1 MDNNCLER
9 VLTVHQSSM
18 GSTRLPLELQQHV
31 FSYLDPKSF
40 WAARNVCK
48 WWRFASVDAVT
59 LARQLRKLPILP
71 PADAGQLTPR
81 EMHDLFA
88 EASYTLMLGM
98 QVKRGADEEGTMSA
112 PQRQGF
118 FAGPRVTA
126 TSTGTR
132 TVTIN
137 DRMIALFDTAGDT
150 PRLLTQRP
158 LNDLKETVGNGP
170 WLKVTPSSYH
180 ELALSSDGNLLAI
193 AQERTIQIYNLSA
206 EPDSFTVNEYIPSA
220 AGHYICGLDFE
231 QNDHVLR
238 VRLSGKGAVLY
249 LGTPPLHPDS
259 VSEQRQKADIWHW
272 KSKAGLRHVFLDST
286 LLILQSQQSNGAGS
300 TDPDARLSGI
310 QLLRPFEQGYLLGA
324 QKHGRKESSHYV
336 LAHVQCSS
344 ATPSSSSSTPFSS
357 PATHSREPSP
367 SPHQAAPLT
376 VQPTTLTL
384 LARLESFLS
393 AWDYTLNGTSDD
405 AGSTAGTAAG
415 SAGMGRWENM
425 PSCHEHHP
433 SYALSPDMRLLVL
446 AERDKKRIRPVQLS
460 QLFVYRLPG
469 EARLG
474 ERLRGVWKDDEKTRQ
489 QQEQE
494 DEEMDAGDE
503 VSSGEREVQG
513 KKHTVA
519 RIPLCLS
526 TIQGAVNELRL
537 VEEEE
542 GGASSCHE
550 REEEGKS
557 GGPGKSLVLTAL
569 AWDAAKKWTFSQMC

>member
-1 MDNNCLER
+1 MDNSLER

-31 FSYLDPKSF
+31 FSYLDAKSF
-40 WAARNVCK
+40 WAAHNVCK

-71 PADAGQLTPR
+71 SADAGQLTPR

-118 FAGPRVTA
+118 LAGPRVTA
-126 TSTGTR
+126 TSSGTR

-150 PRLLTQRP
+150 PQLLTLRP

-193 AQERTIQIYNLSA
+193 AQERTIQIYDLSA

-231 QNDHVLR
+231 QDDHVLR

-249 LGTPPLHPDS
+249 LGTPPSQESKDEH
-259 VSEQRQKADIWHW
+259 QQQQKADIWHW

-286 LLILQSQQSNGAGS
+286 LLSLRCNHSSGSESTS
-300 TDPDARLSGI
+300 TDPDGRLSGI
-310 QLLRPFEQGYLLGA
+310 QLLRPFEQGYLLAA

-344 ATPSSSSSTPFSS
+344 PSSTISS
-357 PATHSREPSP
+357 PATPNNREPSP
-367 SPHQAAPLT
+367 SHHQQPAPLT
-376 VQPTTLTL
+376 VEPTTVTL

-393 AWDYTLNGTSDD
+393 AWDYTLNGTGDSSSSSSNSS
-405 AGSTAGTAAG
+405 G
-415 SAGMGRWENM
+415 GMGRWENM

-433 SYALSPDMRLLVL
+433 SYALSADMRLLVL

-469 EARLG
+469 EGRLG
-474 ERLRGVWKDDEKTRQ
+474 ERLRGQRR
-489 QQEQE
+489 E
-494 DEEMDAGDE
+494 DEEGRKDDGGLVGSLPPDAEGAGDE
-503 VSSGEREVQG
+503 VLGEWEVKKG
-513 KKHTVA
+513 KKHAVA

-537 VEEEE
+537 VEE

-550 REEEGKS
+550 KEGETNGAGKS
-557 GGPGKSLVLTAL
+557 FVLTAL

>member
-1 MDNNCLER
+1 MDNSLER

-126 TSTGTR
+126 TSSGTR

-193 AQERTIQIYNLSA
+193 AQERTIQIYDLSA

-249 LGTPPLHPDS
+249 LGTPPSAPDS
-259 VSEQRQKADIWHW
+259 KSEQQQQQKADIWHW

-286 LLILQSQQSNGAGS
+286 LLSLRSNHTSGSESMS

-336 LAHVQCSS
+336 LAHVQCS
-344 ATPSSSSSTPFSS
+344 TPSSTTTTTDPSSFSSSS
-357 PATHSREPSP
+357 PP
-367 SPHQAAPLT
+367 T
-376 VQPTTLTL
+376 VEPTTVTP

-393 AWDYTLNGTSDD
+393 AWDYTLNGTSDS
-405 AGSTAGTAAG
+405 GSSG
-415 SAGMGRWENM
+415 GMGRWENM

-433 SYALSPDMRLLVL
+433 SYALSADMRLLVL

-469 EARLG
+469 ERRLG
-474 ERLRGVWKDDEKTRQ
+474 ERLRRGQRWEVEERKDGVVAESLPSG
-489 QQEQE
+489 
-494 DEEMDAGDE
+494 AGDE
-503 VSSGEREVQG
+503 VLREWEAKKG
-513 KKHTVA
+513 RKKHAVA
-519 RIPLCLS
+519 RVPLCLS

-537 VEEEE
+537 VEEGGEASLCHDDEE
-542 GGASSCHE
+542 E
-550 REEEGKS
+550 EEEGNV
-557 GGPGKSLVLTAL
+557 GAGKSFVLTAL
-569 AWDAAKKWTFSQMC
+569 AWDAAKKWTFNQMC

>member
-1 MDNNCLER
+1 MDNSLER

-98 QVKRGADEEGTMSA
+98 QVKRGADEEGTMAA

-126 TSTGTR
+126 TSSGTR

-170 WLKVTPSSYH
+170 WLKVTASSYH

-193 AQERTIQIYNLSA
+193 AQERTIQIYDLSA

-220 AGHYICGLDFE
+220 AGHYTCGLDFE

-249 LGTPPLHPDS
+249 LGTPPPGLDS
-259 VSEQRQKADIWHW
+259 KSEHQQQQKADIWHW

-286 LLILQSQQSNGAGS
+286 LLSLRSNHTSGFESTS

-344 ATPSSSSSTPFSS
+344 PSSTTATTDPSSSP
-357 PATHSREPSP
+357 PS
-367 SPHQAAPLT
+367 
-376 VQPTTLTL
+376 VEPTTITL

-393 AWDYTLNGTSDD
+393 AWDYTLNGTSDSSSSSSSS
-405 AGSTAGTAAG
+405 G
-415 SAGMGRWENM
+415 GMGRWENM

-433 SYALSPDMRLLVL
+433 SYALSADMRLLVL

-469 EARLG
+469 ERRLA
-474 ERLRGVWKDDEKTRQ
+474 ERLRRGQRREEERKDNGGVAGSLLP
-489 QQEQE
+489 
-494 DEEMDAGDE
+494 DAGDE
-503 VSSGEREVQG
+503 VLGDWEVRKG
-513 KKHTVA
+513 RKKHAVA

-537 VEEEE
+537 VEEG

-550 REEEGKS
+550 EKEEEGNV
-557 GGPGKSLVLTAL
+557 GAGKSFVLTAL

>member
-1 MDNNCLER
+1 MDNSLER

-31 FSYLDPKSF
+31 FSYLDAKSF

-126 TSTGTR
+126 TSSGTR

-193 AQERTIQIYNLSA
+193 AQERTIQIYDLSA

-249 LGTPPLHPDS
+249 LGTPPLDPDS
-259 VSEQRQKADIWHW
+259 KSEQQQRKANIWHW

-286 LLILQSQQSNGAGS
+286 LLSLQSQQPSGSGS
-300 TDPDARLSGI
+300 TSPEPDARLSGI
-310 QLLRPFEQGYLLGA
+310 QLLRPFEGGYLLGA
-324 QKHGRKESSHYV
+324 QKHGRKGSSHYV
-336 LAHVQCSS
+336 LAHVQCSL
-344 ATPSSSSSTPFSS
+344 
-357 PATHSREPSP
+357 PSP
-367 SPHQAAPLT
+367 STTTDPYPSPLT
-376 VQPTTLTL
+376 VEHTTITL

-393 AWDYTLNGTSDD
+393 AWDYTLNSSSSSDPSSN
-405 AGSTAGTAAG
+405 GS
-415 SAGMGRWENM
+415 SNAGMGRWENM

-433 SYALSPDMRLLVL
+433 SYALSADMQLLVL

-469 EARLG
+469 EAELG
-474 ERLRGVWKDDEKTRQ
+474 GRLRGVWKE
-489 QQEQE
+489 E
-494 DEEMDAGDE
+494 DEEKE
-503 VSSGEREVQG
+503 EG
-513 KKHTVA
+513 KKHVVA

-537 VEEEE
+537 VEE
-542 GGASSCHE
+542 GGASWHGAE
-550 REEEGKS
+550 AGKS
-557 GGPGKSLVLTAL
+557 GGSGGKSFVLTAL

>member
-1 MDNNCLER
+1 MDNSLER

-88 EASYTLMLGM
+88 EASYTLMLGL

-126 TSTGTR
+126 TSSGTR

-170 WLKVTPSSYH
+170 WLKVTASSYH

-193 AQERTIQIYNLSA
+193 AQERTIQIYDLSA

-249 LGTPPLHPDS
+249 LGTPPLDPDS
-259 VSEQRQKADIWHW
+259 KSKHHQQQKADIWHW

-286 LLILQSQQSNGAGS
+286 LLSLRSNHTIGSESGS
-300 TDPDARLSGI
+300 TDPVSRLSGI

-336 LAHVQCSS
+336 LAHVQCS
-344 ATPSSSSSTPFSS
+344 TPSSTTTTDPSSFSPSS
-357 PATHSREPSP
+357 PP
-367 SPHQAAPLT
+367 T
-376 VQPTTLTL
+376 VEPTTITL

-393 AWDYTLNGTSDD
+393 AWDYTLNGTSDSSSSSSSS
-405 AGSTAGTAAG
+405 G
-415 SAGMGRWENM
+415 GMGRWENM

-433 SYALSPDMRLLVL
+433 SYALSADMRLLVL

-469 EARLG
+469 ERRLV
-474 ERLRGVWKDDEKTRQ
+474 ERLRRGQRREVEERKDGGVVVGSLPS
-489 QQEQE
+489 
-494 DEEMDAGDE
+494 DAGDE
-503 VSSGEREVQG
+503 VLGDWEVKTGRER
-513 KKHTVA
+513 HAVA
-519 RIPLCLS
+519 RVPLCLS

-537 VEEEE
+537 VEEG

-550 REEEGKS
+550 EKVEEGNV
-557 GGPGKSLVLTAL
+557 GAGKSFVLTAL

>member
-1 MDNNCLER
+1 MDNSLER

-31 FSYLDPKSF
+31 FAYLDAKSF

-71 PADAGQLTPR
+71 PADAGRLTPR

-126 TSTGTR
+126 TSSGTR

-193 AQERTIQIYNLSA
+193 AQERTIQIYDLSA

-249 LGTPPLHPDS
+249 LGTPPLNPDRK
-259 VSEQRQKADIWHW
+259 SEQQQQQQKANIWHW

-286 LLILQSQQSNGAGS
+286 LLSLHSHQPNGSGS
-300 TDPDARLSGI
+300 TSPDPDARLSGI
-310 QLLRPFEQGYLLGA
+310 QLLRPFEGGYLLGA
-324 QKHGRKESSHYV
+324 QKHSRKESSHYV
-336 LAHVQCSS
+336 LAHVRCSS
-344 ATPSSSSSTPFSS
+344 PSTTTTATDPYSSS
-357 PATHSREPSP
+357 PS
-367 SPHQAAPLT
+367 LT
-376 VQPTTLTL
+376 AEHTTLTL

-393 AWDYTLNGTSDD
+393 AWDYTLNGTSDPHS
-405 AGSTAGTAAG
+405 STSSG
-415 SAGMGRWENM
+415 GMGRWENM

-433 SYALSPDMRLLVL
+433 SYALSADMRFLVL

-469 EARLG
+469 EAELG
-474 ERLRGVWKDDEKTRQ
+474 GRVRGVVGKGEQDEQ
-489 QQEQE
+489 QQE
-494 DEEMDAGDE
+494 EEEEEGMMGVGSDAGGAGDE
-503 VSSGEREVQG
+503 VRDEWEVEKG
-513 KKHTVA
+513 KKHVVA

-526 TIQGAVNELRL
+526 TIQGAVNELKL
-537 VEEEE
+537 VEE
-542 GGASSCHE
+542 GGASCYG
-550 REEEGKS
+550 EEEGKS
-557 GGPGKSLVLTAL
+557 GGKGGKSFVLTAL
-569 AWDAAKKWTFSQMC
+569 AWDAAKKWTFSQMS

>member
-1 MDNNCLER
+1 MDNSLER

-31 FSYLDPKSF
+31 FSYLDAKSF

-126 TSTGTR
+126 TSSGTR
-132 TVTIN
+132 TITIN
-137 DRMIALFDTAGDT
+137 DRMIALFDTAGES

-193 AQERTIQIYNLSA
+193 AQERTIQIYDLSA
-206 EPDSFTVNEYIPSA
+206 DPDSFTVNEYIPSA

-249 LGTPPLHPDS
+249 LGTPPSPGS
-259 VSEQRQKADIWHW
+259 KSEQQKQQQKANIWHW
-272 KSKAGLRHVFLDST
+272 KSKSGLRHVFLDST
-286 LLILQSQQSNGAGS
+286 LLSLQPQQPNASGS
-300 TDPDARLSGI
+300 TSPDPDARLCGI
-310 QLLRPFEQGYLLGA
+310 QLLRPFEGGYLLGA

-336 LAHVQCSS
+336 LAHVRCSS
-344 ATPSSSSSTPFSS
+344 PSTTTTPTDPYSSS
-357 PATHSREPSP
+357 
-367 SPHQAAPLT
+367 PLT
-376 VQPTTLTL
+376 AEHTTTTL

-393 AWDYTLNGTSDD
+393 AWDYTLTGTSDPHNSSS
-405 AGSTAGTAAG
+405 G
-415 SAGMGRWENM
+415 GMGRWENM

-433 SYALSPDMRLLVL
+433 SYALSADMRLLVL

-469 EARLG
+469 EAELG
-474 ERLRGVWKDDEKTRQ
+474 DGLVSGL
-489 QQEQE
+489 
-494 DEEMDAGDE
+494 
-503 VSSGEREVQG
+503 SSGARDGGKVGLPPGEEEEEEEEEG
-513 KKHTVA
+513 KKHVVA

-537 VEEEE
+537 VEE
-542 GGASSCHE
+542 GSPSWGHG
-550 REEEGKS
+550 EEEGKS
-557 GGPGKSLVLTAL
+557 GGAGGRGGKSFVLTAL
-569 AWDAAKKWTFSQMC
+569 AWDAAKKWTFDQMC

>member
-1 MDNNCLER
+1 MDNSLER

-59 LARQLRKLPILP
+59 LARQLQKLPILP

-98 QVKRGADEEGTMSA
+98 QVKRGADEEGMMSA

-126 TSTGTR
+126 TSSGTR

-137 DRMIALFDTAGDT
+137 DRMIALFDTAGDI

-193 AQERTIQIYNLSA
+193 AQERTIQIYDLSA

-220 AGHYICGLDFE
+220 AGHYICGVDFE

-249 LGTPPLHPDS
+249 LGTPRDPES
-259 VSEQRQKADIWHW
+259 KSEQQQQKADIWHW

-286 LLILQSQQSNGAGS
+286 LLSLRPTHTSGSESSS

-310 QLLRPFEQGYLLGA
+310 QLLRPFERGYLLGA

-344 ATPSSSSSTPFSS
+344 QSTRTSLATSNTEPSSLQSQQP
-357 PATHSREPSP
+357 
-367 SPHQAAPLT
+367 APLT
-376 VQPTTLTL
+376 VEHTTVTL

-393 AWDYTLNGTSDD
+393 AWDYTLNGTSDP
-405 AGSTAGTAAG
+405 S
-415 SAGMGRWENM
+415 SGMGRWENM

-433 SYALSPDMRLLVL
+433 SYALSADMRLLVL

-469 EARLG
+469 EGRLV
-474 ERLRGVWKDDEKTRQ
+474 ERLRRQRREEEERKDDGGVVGSSPS
-489 QQEQE
+489 
-494 DEEMDAGDE
+494 DIAGDE
-503 VSSGEREVQG
+503 VMGAWEVKDG
-513 KKHTVA
+513 RKKHAVA

-537 VEEEE
+537 AEEGGPSSCHEEEE
-542 GGASSCHE
+542 GNVGV
-550 REEEGKS
+550 GKS
-557 GGPGKSLVLTAL
+557 VVLTAL

>member
-1 MDNNCLER
+1 
-9 VLTVHQSSM
+9 
-18 GSTRLPLELQQHV
+18 
-31 FSYLDPKSF
+31 
-40 WAARNVCK
+40 
-48 WWRFASVDAVT
+48 
-59 LARQLRKLPILP
+59 
-71 PADAGQLTPR
+71 
-81 EMHDLFA
+81 MHDLFA

-118 FAGPRVTA
+118 LAGPRVTA
-126 TSTGTR
+126 TSSGTR

-137 DRMIALFDTAGDT
+137 DRMIALFDTADDT

-193 AQERTIQIYNLSA
+193 AQERTIQIYDLSA

-249 LGTPPLHPDS
+249 LGTPPPSPDS
-259 VSEQRQKADIWHW
+259 KSEHQQQQKADIWHW

-286 LLILQSQQSNGAGS
+286 LLSLRSNHTSGSESTS

-310 QLLRPFEQGYLLGA
+310 QLLRPFEGGYLLGA
-324 QKHGRKESSHYV
+324 QKHGRKENGHYV

-344 ATPSSSSSTPFSS
+344 PSSNTTTDPSSS
-357 PATHSREPSP
+357 
-367 SPHQAAPLT
+367 PLT
-376 VQPTTLTL
+376 VEPTTVTI

-393 AWDYTLNGTSDD
+393 AWDYTLNGTSDSSSSS
-405 AGSTAGTAAG
+405 GGG
-415 SAGMGRWENM
+415 GMGRWENM

-433 SYALSPDMRLLVL
+433 SYALSADMRLLVL

-469 EARLG
+469 ERRFG
-474 ERLRGVWKDDEKTRQ
+474 ERLRRQRREEGKDDGGGVGSLPS
-489 QQEQE
+489 
-494 DEEMDAGDE
+494 DAGDE
-503 VSSGEREVQG
+503 VLRDWEVKKG
-513 KKHTVA
+513 RKKHAVA

-537 VEEEE
+537 VEE
-542 GGASSCHE
+542 GGASSCHDDDE
-550 REEEGKS
+550 EEEEGNV
-557 GGPGKSLVLTAL
+557 GGGKSFVLTAL

>member
-1 MDNNCLER
+1 MDNSLER

-71 PADAGQLTPR
+71 PADAGQLTPH

-98 QVKRGADEEGTMSA
+98 QVKRGADEEGTMTA

-126 TSTGTR
+126 TSSGTR

-193 AQERTIQIYNLSA
+193 AQERTIQIYDLSA

-249 LGTPPLHPDS
+249 LGTPPLDS
-259 VSEQRQKADIWHW
+259 VSKSEQQQQQKADIWHW

-286 LLILQSQQSNGAGS
+286 LLSLRSNHTSGS
-300 TDPDARLSGI
+300 ESTSTEPDARLSGI
-310 QLLRPFEQGYLLGA
+310 QLLRSFEQGYLLGA

-344 ATPSSSSSTPFSS
+344 PSSTTTTDPSFTSSSP
-357 PATHSREPSP
+357 P
-367 SPHQAAPLT
+367 T
-376 VQPTTLTL
+376 VEPTTITL

-393 AWDYTLNGTSDD
+393 GWDYTLNGTSDSSSSSSS
-405 AGSTAGTAAG
+405 G
-415 SAGMGRWENM
+415 GMGRWENM

-433 SYALSPDMRLLVL
+433 SYALSADMRLLVL

-469 EARLG
+469 EVRLG
-474 ERLRGVWKDDEKTRQ
+474 ERLRRQRREERKDGGGVAGSLPS
-489 QQEQE
+489 
-494 DEEMDAGDE
+494 DAGDE
-503 VSSGEREVQG
+503 VLREWEAKKG
-513 KKHTVA
+513 RKKHAVA

-537 VEEEE
+537 VEER
-542 GGASSCHE
+542 GPLSCHE
-550 REEEGKS
+550 EEEEEGNV
-557 GGPGKSLVLTAL
+557 GAGKSAVLTAL

>member
-1 MDNNCLER
+1 MDNSLER

-126 TSTGTR
+126 TSSGTR

-193 AQERTIQIYNLSA
+193 AQERTIQIYDLSA

-231 QNDHVLR
+231 QDDHVLR

-249 LGTPPLHPDS
+249 LGTPPPDPDS
-259 VSEQRQKADIWHW
+259 KSKHHQQQKADIWHW

-286 LLILQSQQSNGAGS
+286 LLSLRSNHTSGSESTS

-324 QKHGRKESSHYV
+324 QKHGRNESSHYV

-344 ATPSSSSSTPFSS
+344 PSSTTTTTDPSSSP
-357 PATHSREPSP
+357 PS
-367 SPHQAAPLT
+367 
-376 VQPTTLTL
+376 VEPTTVTL

-393 AWDYTLNGTSDD
+393 AWDYTLNGTSDSSSSSS
-405 AGSTAGTAAG
+405 G
-415 SAGMGRWENM
+415 GMGRWENM

-433 SYALSPDMRLLVL
+433 SYALSTDMRLLVL

-469 EARLG
+469 EKRIV
-474 ERLRGVWKDDEKTRQ
+474 ERLRRGQRREEERKDNGGVARSLPS
-489 QQEQE
+489 
-494 DEEMDAGDE
+494 DAGDE
-503 VSSGEREVQG
+503 VWGDWEVRKGRE
-513 KKHTVA
+513 KHAVA

-537 VEEEE
+537 VEE

-550 REEEGKS
+550 EEEEEEGNV
-557 GGPGKSLVLTAL
+557 GGGKSFVLTAL

>member
-1 MDNNCLER
+1 MDNCLER

-71 PADAGQLTPR
+71 PADAAQLTPR

-126 TSTGTR
+126 TSSGTR

-193 AQERTIQIYNLSA
+193 AQERTIQIYDLSA

-231 QNDHVLR
+231 QVDHVLR

-249 LGTPPLHPDS
+249 LGTPPSDPYSKGEH
-259 VSEQRQKADIWHW
+259 QQQQKADIWHW

-286 LLILQSQQSNGAGS
+286 LLSLRSTDTSGSESGS

-344 ATPSSSSSTPFSS
+344 PSSTTTTIDPSSSP
-357 PATHSREPSP
+357 PS
-367 SPHQAAPLT
+367 
-376 VQPTTLTL
+376 VEPTTVTL

-393 AWDYTLNGTSDD
+393 AWDYTLNGSSDSSSSSSSS
-405 AGSTAGTAAG
+405 G
-415 SAGMGRWENM
+415 GMGRWENM

-433 SYALSPDMRLLVL
+433 SYALSTDMRLLVL

-469 EARLG
+469 ERRLVARLRRG
-474 ERLRGVWKDDEKTRQ
+474 QRWEEEEERRDDGGGVVRSLPS
-489 QQEQE
+489 
-494 DEEMDAGDE
+494 DAGDE
-503 VSSGEREVQG
+503 VLGDWEVRKG
-513 KKHTVA
+513 RKKKHAVA

-537 VEEEE
+537 VEE
-542 GGASSCHE
+542 GGGSSCHD
-550 REEEGKS
+550 EEEEEERKS
-557 GGPGKSLVLTAL
+557 GGKSFILTAL